1 MIRDEAVNFFHLP
14 SKDSY
19 TKSLDYIT
27 YRKLPYPSNI
37 PTVDNSE
44 KNQVTLIGMTDYK
57 GEYDKFGIRTEDK
70 FRHIY
75 IVGKTG
81 TGKSTFI
88 SNMIKS
94 DMITNNGLCLI
105 DPHGDLVETVLEHVP
120 SYRINDV
127 ILFDVADTQYPIGF
141 NLLQVDNENQKNLIV
156 S

>member
-57 GEYDKFGIRTEDK
+57 GEHDKFGIRTEDK

-75 IVGKTG
+75 IVGKT
-81 TGKSTFI
+81 
-88 SNMIKS
+88 
-94 DMITNNGLCLI
+94 
-105 DPHGDLVETVLEHVP
+105 
-120 SYRINDV
+120 
-127 ILFDVADTQYPIGF
+127 
-141 NLLQVDNENQKNLIV
+141 
-156 S
+156 